1 MTEPNQDRALGIH
14 PFWVVSALVVGTSSL
29 ALAAIGWALEWSWA
43 DEFWR
48 SLLIELGAGVLL
60 ASGGYLAVFLLRRE
74 ARREREVT
82 VQAVRSEISRLVRAR
97 SPGSGSSDVRA
108 PRLDRFEISP
118 NTVDVS
124 TGSGLITLT
133 AELSDELA
141 GLAGEGYTSSPT
153 QVRFRSPSGGQF
165 RDGMFQP
172 DLNLVSGDPNSGV
185 YVYEMT
191 IPQYAEGGLWTVESF
206 LLVDQVGNQRR
217 MGPEEM
223 TGRSLPVSFEVIS

>member
-1 MTEPNQDRALGIH
+1 MDESVVASAQQDE
-14 PFWVVSALVVGTSSL
+14 VVETG
-29 ALAAIGWALEWSWA
+29 
-43 DEFWR
+43 
-48 SLLIELGAGVLL
+48 
-60 ASGGYLAVFLLRRE
+60 
-74 ARREREVT
+74 
-82 VQAVRSEISRLVRAR
+82 
-97 SPGSGSSDVRA
+97 GSSIGPVLHMMRVA
-108 PRLDRFEISP
+108 PPTRRSAAGDDAAA
-118 NTVDVS
+118 VAGGV
-124 TGSGLITLT
+124 
-133 AELSDELA
+133 SDELA

-172 DLNLVSGDPNSGV
+172 DLNLVSGDSNSGV